1 MAYNPSQVPNFGPL
15 VTDSVIVDNNYFG
28 NELTFYELAKSIEPL
43 VGITPL
49 KDIFPEETI
58 EAKQVEISESYEPI
72 GTTLPAVE
80 MGKPDVF
87 LGQSG
92 KQFAKKNV
100 QPLHIR
106 GSFFVSH
113 GEINS
118 KVKPGTTNDRWSPA
132 EQIQEKV
139 TQFMVAHNLTWEI
152 YRTWMLLGGINY
164 TDTRTEYTI
173 NAPANIPAI
182 NLWNYQVKSGYQG
195 RAEHA
200 LFRTVV
206 DSNTADPGSAPAG
219 IPWTEPDADI
229 INCVKRL
236 NSWYKQQYKAPLT
249 RMFMTAELRD
259 VISMSTQ
266 VALSLGNGFLPKL
279 GATAGQN
286 GSTVSY
292 QPTVIPAGGVINGL
306 SLGEDGEIVAIAG
319 IPITIIDTGFKDPS
333 DGIYKRVW
341 PKNKVVFVSEVNSDG
356 AKQAPGRTQFCISEE
371 KDGAPGLWTRVVT
384 DVPPPS
390 APGYIFQIG
399 NAGLP
404 YFKYPRQI
412 LHMTVCSVEDIQK
425 RLVVLGDFGLGVY

>member
-1 MAYNPSQVPNFGPL
+1 MVYFPQQIPNFGPL
-15 VTDSVIVDNNYFG
+15 TTDSVIVDSNYFG
-28 NELTFYELAKSIEPL
+28 NELTFYELAKSLEPI
-43 VGITPL
+43 VGLTPL

-58 EAKQVEISESYEPI
+58 EAKIVEVSEAYEPI
-72 GTTLPAVE
+72 GTTLPPVE

-87 LGQSG
+87 LGQAG
-92 KQFAKKNV
+92 KQFSKRYY

-118 KVKPGTTNDRWSPA
+118 KVKPGTANERWSPA
-132 EQIQEKV
+132 EQIQDKT
-139 TQFMVAHNLTWEI
+139 TQFIEAHNLTWEI
-152 YRTWMLLGGINY
+152 YRTWMLLGGIDY
-164 TDTRTEYTI
+164 TDIRTEHTI
-173 NAPANIPAI
+173 KASANIPAM
-182 NLWNYQVKSGYQG
+182 NLWSYQVKSGYQG

-206 DSNTADPGSAPAG
+206 DSNVSDPGSAPAG

-236 NSWYKQQYKAPLT
+236 NSWYKEQYKAPLT
-249 RMFMTAELRD
+249 KMYMTAELRD

-279 GATAGQN
+279 NATAGQN
-286 GSTVSY
+286 GTNVTY
-292 QPTVIPAGGVINGL
+292 TPYTIPAGGVVNGL
-306 SLGEDGEIVAIAG
+306 SLGSDGMIVGIAG
-319 IPITIIDTGFKDPS
+319 IPIEIVDTGFKDPN

-341 PKNKVVFVSEVNSDG
+341 PKTKVVFVSEVNQQG

-371 KDGAPGLWTRVVT
+371 SGGAPGMWTRVQT
-384 DVPPPS
+384 ETTIPA
-390 APGYIFQIG
+390 APGYAFQIG

-404 YFKYPRQI
+404 YLKFPRQI
-412 LHMTVCSVEDIQK
+412 LHMNVCSVEDIQK
-425 RLVVLGDFGLGVY
+425 RMVVLGDLGLGIY